1 MKRISTDL
9 DASQREGVA
18 LAVYTADSV
27 AERSLCGESGTCL
40 GVPCEA
46 YALLC
51 NAVRGEAWRMS
62 ALAARKMDADSI
74 NKGGTAGFSVPL
86 GFENSAFLC

>member
-18 LAVYTADSV
+18 LAVYAVGSA
-27 AERSLCGESGTCL
+27 AERPLCGESGTCL

-46 YALLC
+46 YVLC
-51 NAVRGEAWRMS
+51 AMQ
-62 ALAARKMDADSI
+62 
-74 NKGGTAGFSVPL
+74 
-86 GFENSAFLC
+86 